1 MNVAGW
7 IVLGLAIALVGALSF
22 GGMALKAEAERKRY
36 EREKEKIKQQGAE
49 NAQHMADAISEA
61 DKIKENANTGNH
73 ADDMHTMAEQLHQ
86 YANSGK

>member
-7 IVLGLAIALVGALSF
+7 IVLGLAIALVGALTF
-22 GGMALKAEAERKRY
+22 GGMALKAERKRF